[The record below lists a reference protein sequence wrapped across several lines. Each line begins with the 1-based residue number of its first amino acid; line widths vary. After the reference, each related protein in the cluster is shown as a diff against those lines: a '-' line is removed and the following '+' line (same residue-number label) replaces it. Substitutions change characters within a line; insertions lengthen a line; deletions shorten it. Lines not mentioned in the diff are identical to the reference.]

1 MSRSNA
7 FLFLYG
13 PSGSGKSMLAGRIA
27 GRLELPV
34 YDLDRLIEA
43 GHGCSVAEIFAQ
55 HGEAAFRAA
64 ESAALSRVL
73 DSAPGVVSLGG
84 GALLDAQN
92 RVQVE
97 QAGRILCLHADSQ
110 ALAARLDASDE
121 VRPLVNAAGL
131 EALLQTRAEHYAS
144 FPVRLDTTRLSPD
157 QALDSALSGL
167 GAWRISGMGNPY
179 PVRVVPGGL
188 DLAGARL
195 AELGLAGP
203 VALVSDVH
211 VDALYGQR
219 VQTSLEGQGYRVVR
233 IRIAAGEEHKTL
245 AAVETIWAQLV
256 EAGLERGST
265 LAALGGGITGDLAG
279 FAAATYL
286 RGVHWVGLPTSLL
299 AMVDSSLGGKT
310 GVDLPQGKNLIG
322 AFHSPALV
330 LSDPLTLETLPPVE
344 LRSGLA
350 EAVKHGVIGDAR
362 LFEMCGRGP
371 DALRADWDGLVR
383 RAVAVKIRVIE
394 ADPYERGL
402 RETLNLGHTIGHGVE
417 KASQYRLRH
426 GEAVAI
432 GMAAE
437 ARLAERLGLAEK
449 GLAAQI
455 EAVLSRLDLPVH
467 IPAQVEQAAVLH
479 ALRVDKKRSQG
490 QVRFSLPLKIGE
502 VQAGVVVD
510 LNEAMLKEIA

>member
-13 PSGSGKSMLAGRIA
+13 PSGSGKSTLAGQIA
-27 GRLELPV
+27 SRLKLPL

-43 GHGCSVAEIFAQ
+43 DHGCTTADIFAQ
-55 HGEAAFRAA
+55 HGEAAFRRA
-64 ESAALSRVL
+64 ESAALNRVL
-73 DSAPGVVSLGG
+73 DSAPGVVALGG

-92 RVQVE
+92 RAQAE
-97 QAGRILCLHADSQ
+97 QAGRILCLHADSRV
-110 ALAARLDASDE
+110 LAERLNASDE

-131 EALLQTRAEHYAS
+131 DHLLQARAEHYAS
-144 FPVRLDTTRLSPD
+144 FPLHLETTLLSTE
-157 QALDSALSGL
+157 QALDSAMRAF
-167 GAWRISGMGNPY
+167 GAWRITGMGSPY

-188 DLAGARL
+188 DSTGAYLAGQN
-195 AELGLAGP
+195 LAGP
-203 VALVSDVH
+203 VALVSDDH
-211 VDALYGQR
+211 VDALYGRR
-219 VQTSLEGQGYRVVR
+219 VQTSLEAQGYRVVR
-233 IRIAAGEEHKTL
+233 IQLAAGEEHKTL
-245 AAVETIWAQLV
+245 AAVALIWSQMV

-265 LAALGGGITGDLAG
+265 LVALGGGITGDLGG

-286 RGVHWVGLPTSLL
+286 RGIRWVGLPTSLL

-310 GVDLPQGKNLIG
+310 GADLPQGKNLIG

-330 LSDPLTLETLPPVE
+330 ITDPLALETLPPVE
-344 LRSGLA
+344 IRCGLA
-350 EAVKHGVIGDAR
+350 EVVKHGVIGDPL
-362 LFEMCGRGP
+362 LFELCARFQGQRT
-371 DALRADWDGLVR
+371 DWDDLVR
-383 RAVAVKIRVIE
+383 RAVAVKIQVIE

-417 KASQYRLRH
+417 KASRYSLRH

-432 GMAAE
+432 GTAAE

-455 EAVLSRLDLPVH
+455 ESVLSGLGLPVH
-467 IPAQVEQAAVLH
+467 IPAQVERAAVLQ
-479 ALRVDKKRSQG
+479 AIKVDKKRSQG

-502 VQAGVVVD
+502 VRAGVAVD
-510 LNEAMLKEIA
+510 LNEALLEEIA